1 MMKVRERVLISDHL
15 KQGVRRGGNIVSMGG
30 IETEMGGGGTG
41 KRGKARG
48 TGPGGRVKAEG
59 IERLGGGTGTESESN
74 VVMREV
80 EEVEEGTM

>member
-1 MMKVRERVLISDHL
+1 VRERVLISDHL
-15 KQGVRRGGNIVSMGG
+15 KQGVRRGGNIASMGG

-48 TGPGGRVKAEG
+48 TGPGGRVKAEE
-59 IERLGGGTGTESESN
+59 IERLGGGTGTERENN